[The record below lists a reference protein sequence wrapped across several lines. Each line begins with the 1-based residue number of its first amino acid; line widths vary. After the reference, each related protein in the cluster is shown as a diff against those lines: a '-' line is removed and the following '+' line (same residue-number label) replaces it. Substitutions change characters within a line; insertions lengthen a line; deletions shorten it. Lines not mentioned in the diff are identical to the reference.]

1 MSRAVPVSDHPEG
14 LQETVGAY
22 SYGRQVLNTTARHKR
37 DRKRHAT
44 RLSKMNPFDVSKES
58 RDLGEAISR
67 ILNVLSIDIYELA
80 AVFGVELSD
89 VVDWYSEKCDCDEIF
104 KLIQGISNIADKI
117 DELNIPQIGLFIRRP
132 IFDGNSLLSLIKEQ
146 KDSPEIVNDLN
157 QALAK
162 IKSLA
167 DEKKSAR
174 KNRAE
179 SYKQEISQFKPLREI
194 NEITEIIDERG

>member
-1 MSRAVPVSDHPEG
+1 
-14 LQETVGAY
+14 
-22 SYGRQVLNTTARHKR
+22 
-37 DRKRHAT
+37 
-44 RLSKMNPFDVSKES
+44 
-58 RDLGEAISR
+58 LGEAISR

-80 AVFGVELSD
+80 AMFGVELSD